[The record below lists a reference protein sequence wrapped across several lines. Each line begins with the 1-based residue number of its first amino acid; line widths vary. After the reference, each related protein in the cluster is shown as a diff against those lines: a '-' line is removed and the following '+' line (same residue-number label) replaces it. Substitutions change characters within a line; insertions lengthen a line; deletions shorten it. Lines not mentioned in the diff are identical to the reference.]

1 MTRRS
6 LLSMVLVLAVPAFA
20 FGAGGWAIISVDDL
34 PEYLVAGQPTELS
47 FVVRQHGM
55 TPLDRLSPSIE
66 AKGAGKTISVQ
77 AMPAKGSGHYSALVT
92 VPQAGEWTLTI
103 ASGFGPSKVTLLP
116 MRAVASGAP
125 RPAATPDATRG
136 ARLFVAKGCV
146 GCHVHALVDRPTLVK
161 AGPELT
167 ERRYPAAYLSKILA
181 DPATIPVTRPGVR
194 MPNLGLRDEEIRT
207 LVAFINS
214 DPSRPVVGR

>member
-1 MTRRS
+1 MTKRS
-6 LLSMVLVLAVPAFA
+6 MLSMLLVLAVPAFA
-20 FGAGGWAIISVDDL
+20 FGAGGWAIITVDDL

-66 AKGAGKTISVQ
+66 AKGGGKMISVK
-77 AMPAKGSGHYSALVT
+77 AEPGKGSGRYSAVVN
-92 VPQAGEWTLTI
+92 VPQPGEWTLTI

-116 MRAVASGAP
+116 VRAIAAGAVK
-125 RPAATPDATRG
+125 PAATPDATRG

-146 GCHVHALVDRPTLVK
+146 GCHVHGLVDRPTLVK
-161 AGPELT
+161 IGPELT
-167 ERRYPAAYLSKILA
+167 ERRYPAAYLTKILG
-181 DPATIPVTRPGVR
+181 DPASMPVTRPGFR
-194 MPNLGLRDEEIRT
+194 MPNLGLRDDEIRA

-214 DPSRPVVGR
+214 DPERP